1 MYFNQ
6 LAHDGKEINSTQVLT
21 YLLYNKESVND
32 ENPISNHMIEETQK
46 SVIKKYSADDLIIEN
61 EIIEPTD
68 YFVEQVI
75 GNVIYIKK

>member
-46 SVIKKYSADDLIIEN
+46 V
-61 EIIEPTD
+61 
-68 YFVEQVI
+68 
-75 GNVIYIKK
+75 